1 MGLTSSM
8 TPSQHGLLQGL
19 RHGAPAE
26 GPLSGRVQAQV
37 QPSICSTPKHS
48 HGGGAPCGQMF
59 GRAPRLSAM
68 APGSSASHVIDHAEL
83 SGPSSRA
90 SVALEMRVPNQGCP
104 GDTSRRVPLLP
115 NRPWRSLSKVQR
127 CQQPGEHIGSW
138 LGMIVGVLDGPQGSQ
153 FRRSTHRACML
164 FHADLVLRAWGPLA
178 SSK

>member
-1 MGLTSSM
+1 M

-90 SVALEMRVPNQGCP
+90 SVALEMMVPNQGCL

-115 NRPWRSLSKVQR
+115 NRFLMRQVTSS
-127 CQQPGEHIGSW
+127 S
-138 LGMIVGVLDGPQGSQ
+138 
-153 FRRSTHRACML
+153 
-164 FHADLVLRAWGPLA
+164 
-178 SSK
+178 SSKARAGTSSSSQRGRRRAGGWWNWCSCSCTTKGCSSSGGGGWGWAGCAYG